1 MRGIKM
7 ISKLVIK
14 DFKNISLFE
23 SELEPINVLIG
34 SNNSGKSSVLQG
46 IHFSIMAEVMRRKTQ
61 KTNIPEDSLIY
72 NPSSNFLCL
81 RHSQQYTVS
90 TGNKSILELKNDEDD
105 TFSIEIMKGRNEKN
119 ISVHAYN
126 NNNFRQL
133 VTAWKPLYSM
143 YVPGI
148 SGIPTREKYITNAE
162 LRSAVARG
170 DANMYIR
177 NILYRIEKEGK
188 LNELNNKLHEFFD
201 SITVVVPYNPDDDLF
216 VNVDIKIKSDEGEVT
231 VPLEQCGTGA
241 LQVLQIVSY
250 VIFFSPQLLLL
261 DEPDEHLH
269 PNNQVILSQ
278 VLKDISEENHT
289 QIILCTHSRHMLS
302 DLSDSARI
310 LWMSEGKIKNSD
322 YSSDYYDIL
331 MDIGAL
337 DSFDECFGGKYDYVF
352 LTEDS
357 DTKMCELILEQ
368 SGFKNYYVFSYK
380 GCGKLDTAI
389 LLADFIHNSAPN
401 CEVIIHRD
409 RDFMTNEEVEY
420 VEKQIRQ
427 SAASPFITSGSD
439 IEAYFVNPYHLATI
453 FKKEVSVIEEWLEEI
468 MNDNTESI
476 SVDFT
481 RKRDQ
486 FRNWPIY
493 KAEGKHTPDVKK
505 MIADS
510 KTNVYEHLKIV
521 KGKFMKKKI
530 NGSQFTKFGCEKN
543 IIQPT
548 EYIDIPEL
556 RILLKEEA
564 TV

>member
-1 MRGIKM
+1 M

-14 DFKNISLFE
+14 DFKNISSFE
-23 SELEPINVLIG
+23 SQLEPINVLIG

-81 RHSQQYTVS
+81 RHNQQYTVS
-90 TGNKSILELKNDEDD
+90 TGNKSILELTNEENVM
-105 TFSIEIMKGRNEKN
+105 FSIEIMKGRNEKN
-119 ISVHAYN
+119 ISVHAQN

-133 VTAWKPLYSM
+133 VTAWNPLYSM

-177 NILYRIEKEGK
+177 NILYRIEKDGK

-201 SITVVVPYNPDDDLF
+201 SITVEVPYNPDDDLF
-216 VNVDIKIKSDEGEVT
+216 VNVDIKIKSDDGEVT

-380 GCGKLDTAI
+380 GCGKLDTAL
-389 LLADFIHNSAPN
+389 LLAGFIHNSAPN
-401 CEVIIHRD
+401 CKIIIHRD
-409 RDFMTNEEVEY
+409 RDFMTDEEVSY
-420 VEKQIRQ
+420 IEKQITK

-439 IEAYFVNPYHLATI
+439 IEAYFINPNHLSI
-453 FKKEVSVIEEWLEEI
+453 IYDKDISSIEEWLKEI
-468 MNDNTESI
+468 IQDNLPKI
-476 SVDFT
+476 YVDFT
-481 RKRDQ
+481 HKRDELK
-486 FRNWPIY
+486 RLPLYNNNNIE
-493 KAEGKHTPDVKK
+493 KPDTTEL
-505 MIADS
+505 INQS
-510 KTNVYEHLKIV
+510 KTSVYDSIKIV
-521 KGKFMKKKI
+521 KGKFLKKKI

-564 TV
+564 MV